1 MEDEDIAFVLAV
13 AEAPGEIC
21 QVAADDR
28 RQAGIDD
35 RRAEALVLEDLG
47 QDLVGG
53 ADEDARRL
61 LLHDRLHARL
71 VLAVHVG
78 IDERDRDRFV
88 AALLDPSRHGT
99 GSFLVE
105 FSENRTGVVDPLGN
119 LVTVAAAD
127 VWRGNIAVGV
137 PEVRLGAAAN
147 LVDVAEPLAGDDGG
161 AGQAPRDQ
169 RIGADGRAMGEE
181 GHVARLDVRL
191 LQRRHDGRG
200 RIGRIEAVLAMATLP
215 DSSSWTIRSVKVPP
229 TSTATR

>member
-1 MEDEDIAFVLAV
+1 MRAALREIASAV
-13 AEAPGEIC
+13 MTPPPEWRTRTSPLYSPSRRLLGEIR

-53 ADEDARRL
+53 DENARRL

-78 IDERDRDRFV
+78 VDEGDRDRFV
-88 AALLDPSRHGT
+88 AALLDPPRHGT

-105 FSENRTGVVDPLGN
+105 FSENRTGVVDPFGN
-119 LVTVAAAD
+119 LVAVAAAD
-127 VWRGNIAVGV
+127 VWRGDIAVGV
-137 PEVRLGAAAN
+137 PEIRFGAAAD
-147 LVDVAEPLAGDDGG
+147 LVDVAEPLRCDDGG

-181 GHVARLDVRL
+181 GHVARLD
-191 LQRRHDGRG
+191 
-200 RIGRIEAVLAMATLP
+200 AAPAP
-215 DSSSWTIRSVKVPP
+215 APP
-229 TSTATR
+229 